1 MSLQQH
7 QQQQRRQQLHQMGPA
22 NGGWLSSGSNLPDNR
37 RMSEPCRGGSD
48 RSTPPPPRPH
58 SVVLP
63 PITRAQDHH
72 PNQEVV
78 LDEVAEG
85 EMVEKNLVIPDEML
99 HFLNQ
104 VIRTHPN
111 LSRGTV
117 FAMSSHILLSFGGQ
131 EICDH

>member
-1 MSLQQH
+1 LVPS
-7 QQQQRRQQLHQMGPA
+7 G
-22 NGGWLSSGSNLPDNR
+22 GSNSSTSAADNR

-48 RSTPPPPRPH
+48 RSTPPPPRPN

-63 PITRAQDHH
+63 PIARGQEHH

-99 HFLNQ
+99 HFLSQ
-104 VIRTHPN
+104 VSSLTVICMDETYLLDSRT
-111 LSRGTV
+111 V
-117 FAMSSHILLSFGGQ
+117 IWK
-131 EICDH
+131 

>member
-1 MSLQQH
+1 MV
-7 QQQQRRQQLHQMGPA
+7 
-22 NGGWLSSGSNLPDNR
+22 DNR

-63 PITRAQDHH
+63 PIARGQEHH

-85 EMVEKNLVIPDEML
+85 EMVEKNLVIPDEMM
-99 HFLNQ
+99 HFLSQ
-104 VIRTHPN
+104 VSLPC
-111 LSRGTV
+111 
-117 FAMSSHILLSFGGQ
+117 SHL
-131 EICDH
+131 

>member
-1 MSLQQH
+1 MV
-7 QQQQRRQQLHQMGPA
+7 
-22 NGGWLSSGSNLPDNR
+22 DNR

-63 PITRAQDHH
+63 PITRGQERH

-104 VIRTHPN
+104 VSN
-111 LSRGTV
+111 LAYNSDCYAVG
-117 FAMSSHILLSFGGQ
+117 
-131 EICDH
+131 